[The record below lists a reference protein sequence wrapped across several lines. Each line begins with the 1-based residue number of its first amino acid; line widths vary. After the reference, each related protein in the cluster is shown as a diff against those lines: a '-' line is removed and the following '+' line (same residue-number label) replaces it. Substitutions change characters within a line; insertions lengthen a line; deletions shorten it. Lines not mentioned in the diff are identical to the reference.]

1 MMRDNELLIREL
13 RGGGTKGSSFLL
25 LIIISFVVGFLYWTS
40 ITELDVVVRGQGKTI
55 SAGKNQLVQS
65 PEAGVI
71 SSTYVNEGE
80 IIDAGAKLF
89 EIDLVELKG
98 QLEQVTERLVAL
110 SIKRSRLQAES
121 KLTGEFEVESEFRDY
136 TDLISSERSLLI
148 SRLEQLQSAKL
159 VLETRLDQRKAEIEE
174 ILIEQRSVQNNLNL
188 LLKEIE
194 TVEPLV
200 KASLAPETRLISL
213 EREREDLLG
222 RLDRIPSSVNRINSS
237 ITEIKLQLDA
247 ETKSFHTNS
256 LSELAQINLEIAD
269 LNARLPNIKQRLSRS
284 DISSPITGIVNRI
297 TYQSKDAFIKPG
309 DVLIEI
315 VPIND
320 DLIVEAQI
328 DPKDIAKVAAQDQT
342 KISLTA
348 YDASKY
354 GRIDGLVTNISA
366 DAITNKQTG
375 QEYYAIDVKIIGEL
389 PIVDEQPILIL
400 PGMVAT
406 VEILSGRRTILE
418 YFWQPLVKTADIALR
433 E

>member
-71 SSTYVNEGE
+71 SFTYVNEGE

-136 TDLISSERSLLI
+136 IDLITSERSLLI

-174 ILIEQRSVQNNLNL
+174 ILIEQRSIQNNLNL

-213 EREREDLLG
+213 EREREDLQG
-222 RLDRIPSSVNRINSS
+222 RLDRIPSSINRINSS

>member
-1 MMRDNELLIREL
+1 MLNDNQQLIREL
-13 RGGGTKGSSFLL
+13 RGGGTRGSSFLL
-25 LIIISFVVGFLYWTS
+25 FIIMGFLVGFLYWTS

-80 IIDAGAKLF
+80 IIEVGNVLF

-98 QLEQVTERLVAL
+98 QLEQVTDRLAAL
-110 SIKRSRLQAES
+110 NVKKARLQAES
-121 KLTGEFEVESEFRDY
+121 NLENQFNIAPEFAKHVEIIHSEK
-136 TDLISSERSLLI
+136 SLLT
-148 SRLEQLQSAKL
+148 SRLNQLKSTQL
-159 VLETRLDQRKAEIEE
+159 VLETRLDQRKAEIQEVQ
-174 ILIEQRSVQNNLNL
+174 IESRSIKNNLQL

-200 KASLAPETRLISL
+200 KASLAPETRLITL

-222 RLDRIPSSVNRINSS
+222 RLDRIPASITRINSA
-237 ITEIKLQLDA
+237 IMEIEQQLDS
-247 ETKSFHTNS
+247 ETKSFYTNA
-256 LSELAQINLEIAD
+256 LSELAQVNLEISD
-269 LNARLPNIKQRLSRS
+269 LASRLPNIKQRLSRS
-284 DISSPITGIVNRI
+284 KISSPISGIVNRI
-297 TYQSKDAFIKPG
+297 TYQSKDAYIKPG

-320 DLIVEAQI
+320 DLIVEAKI
-328 DPKDIAKVAAQDQT
+328 DPKDIAKVAAQDDV

-348 YDASKY
+348 YDAAKY
-354 GRIDGLVTNISA
+354 GRIDGLVSNISA
-366 DAITNKQTG
+366 DAIANNETG
-375 QEYYAIDVKIIGEL
+375 EQYYSIDVKITGEL
-389 PIVDEQPILIL
+389 PVDNDEPIMIL

-406 VEILSGRRTILE
+406 VEVLSGRRTILE
-418 YFWQPLVKTADIALR
+418 YFWQPLVKSKDIAFR

>member
-71 SSTYVNEGE
+71 SFTYVNEGE

-136 TDLISSERSLLI
+136 TDLITSERSLLI

-174 ILIEQRSVQNNLNL
+174 ILIEQRSIQNNLNL

-213 EREREDLLG
+213 EREREDLQG
-222 RLDRIPSSVNRINSS
+222 RLDQIPSSINRINSS

-284 DISSPITGIVNRI
+284 DVSSPITGIVNRI

-375 QEYYAIDVKIIGEL
+375 QEYYAIDVKINGEL

>member
-1 MMRDNELLIREL
+1 M
-13 RGGGTKGSSFLL
+13 
-25 LIIISFVVGFLYWTS
+25 
-40 ITELDVVVRGQGKTI
+40 
-55 SAGKNQLVQS
+55 
-65 PEAGVI
+65 
-71 SSTYVNEGE
+71 
-80 IIDAGAKLF
+80 
-89 EIDLVELKG
+89 
-98 QLEQVTERLVAL
+98 
-110 SIKRSRLQAES
+110 
-121 KLTGEFEVESEFRDY
+121 
-136 TDLISSERSLLI
+136 LI

-174 ILIEQRSVQNNLNL
+174 ILIEQRSIQNNLNL

-213 EREREDLLG
+213 EREREDLQG
-222 RLDRIPSSVNRINSS
+222 RLDRIPSSINRINSS

-342 KISLTA
+342 KISLTVVLPSMGA
-348 YDASKY
+348 LMDWSPTSP
-354 GRIDGLVTNISA
+354 LTPLP
-366 DAITNKQTG
+366 TNKQAKSITLLML
-375 QEYYAIDVKIIGEL
+375 KL
-389 PIVDEQPILIL
+389 
-400 PGMVAT
+400 
-406 VEILSGRRTILE
+406 LE
-418 YFWQPLVKTADIALR
+418 NYRL
-433 E
+433 

>member
-1 MMRDNELLIREL
+1 MRDNELLIREL

-71 SSTYVNEGE
+71 SFTYVNEGE

-136 TDLISSERSLLI
+136 TDLITSERSLLI

-174 ILIEQRSVQNNLNL
+174 ILIEQRSIQNNLNL

-222 RLDRIPSSVNRINSS
+222 RLDRIPSSINRINSS

>member
-1 MMRDNELLIREL
+1 MLRENELLIREL

-25 LIIISFVVGFLYWTS
+25 LLIISFVSGFLYWTS

-71 SSTYVNEGE
+71 SSTFVDEGA
-80 IIDAGAKLF
+80 IIDTGAKLF

-98 QLEQVTERLVAL
+98 QLQQLSERLAAL
-110 SIKRSRLQAES
+110 NIKKLRLEAESQLSEKFDVKPDLAENVDLIESERRLLTSRLDQLNSS
-121 KLTGEFEVESEFRDY
+121 KLVF
-136 TDLISSERSLLI
+136 
-148 SRLEQLQSAKL
+148 
-159 VLETRLDQRKAEIEE
+159 ETRLDQRRAEIEE
-174 ILIEQRSVQNNLNL
+174 ILIEERSVRNNLNL
-188 LLKEIE
+188 LQTEIE

-200 KASLAPETRLISL
+200 KASLAPATRLISL

-222 RLDRIPSSVNRINSS
+222 RLDRIPASINRINSS
-237 ITEIKLQLDA
+237 ITEIEKQLDA
-247 ETKSFHTNS
+247 EAQSFYTNA
-256 LSELAQINLEIAD
+256 LSELAQVNLEIAD
-269 LNARLPNIKQRLSRS
+269 LNARIPNLKERLSRS
-284 DISSPITGIVNRI
+284 LIISPISGIVNRI

-328 DPKDIAKVAAQDQT
+328 DPKDIAKVAAQDET

-354 GRIDGLVTNISA
+354 GRIDGIVTNISA
-366 DAITNKQTG
+366 DAIANNQTG
-375 QEYYAIDVKIIGEL
+375 EQYYSIDVKITGDL
-389 PIVDEQPILIL
+389 PIVDEKPILIL

-418 YFWQPLVKTADIALR
+418 YFWQPLVKSKDIALR

>member
-174 ILIEQRSVQNNLNL
+174 TLIEQRSVQNNLNL

-222 RLDRIPSSVNRINSS
+222 RLDRIPSSINRINSS

>member
-1 MMRDNELLIREL
+1 MRDNELLIREL

-71 SSTYVNEGE
+71 SFTYVNEGE

-136 TDLISSERSLLI
+136 TDLITSERSLLI

-159 VLETRLDQRKAEIEE
+159 VLETRLDQRNAEIEE
-174 ILIEQRSVQNNLNL
+174 ILIEQRSIQNNLNL

-213 EREREDLLG
+213 EREREDLQG
-222 RLDRIPSSVNRINSS
+222 RLDQIPSSINRINSS

>member
-121 KLTGEFEVESEFRDY
+121 KLTDEFEVESKFIDY
-136 TDLISSERSLLI
+136 ADLITSERSLLI

-200 KASLAPETRLISL
+200 KASLAPETRLSSL
-213 EREREDLLG
+213 ELEREDLLG
-222 RLDRIPSSVNRINSS
+222 RLDRIPSSINRINSS
-237 ITEIKLQLDA
+237 IT
-247 ETKSFHTNS
+247 
-256 LSELAQINLEIAD
+256 
-269 LNARLPNIKQRLSRS
+269 
-284 DISSPITGIVNRI
+284 
-297 TYQSKDAFIKPG
+297 
-309 DVLIEI
+309 
-315 VPIND
+315 
-320 DLIVEAQI
+320 
-328 DPKDIAKVAAQDQT
+328 
-342 KISLTA
+342 
-348 YDASKY
+348 
-354 GRIDGLVTNISA
+354 
-366 DAITNKQTG
+366 
-375 QEYYAIDVKIIGEL
+375 
-389 PIVDEQPILIL
+389 
-400 PGMVAT
+400 
-406 VEILSGRRTILE
+406 
-418 YFWQPLVKTADIALR
+418 
-433 E
+433 

>member
-1 MMRDNELLIREL
+1 MRDNELLIREL

-71 SSTYVNEGE
+71 SFTYVNEGE

-121 KLTGEFEVESEFRDY
+121 KLTGEFEVEAEFRDY
-136 TDLISSERSLLI
+136 TDLITSERSLLI

-174 ILIEQRSVQNNLNL
+174 ILIEQRSIQNNLNL

-213 EREREDLLG
+213 EREREDLQG
-222 RLDRIPSSVNRINSS
+222 RLDRIPSSINRINSS

>member
-174 ILIEQRSVQNNLNL
+174 TLIEQRSVQNNLNL

-222 RLDRIPSSVNRINSS
+222 RLDRIPSSINRINSS

-418 YFWQPLVKTADIALR
+418 YFWCFFGDF
-433 E
+433 

>member
-1 MMRDNELLIREL
+1 M
-13 RGGGTKGSSFLL
+13 
-25 LIIISFVVGFLYWTS
+25 
-40 ITELDVVVRGQGKTI
+40 
-55 SAGKNQLVQS
+55 
-65 PEAGVI
+65 
-71 SSTYVNEGE
+71 
-80 IIDAGAKLF
+80 
-89 EIDLVELKG
+89 
-98 QLEQVTERLVAL
+98 
-110 SIKRSRLQAES
+110 
-121 KLTGEFEVESEFRDY
+121 
-136 TDLISSERSLLI
+136 
-148 SRLEQLQSAKL
+148 
-159 VLETRLDQRKAEIEE
+159 
-174 ILIEQRSVQNNLNL
+174 
-188 LLKEIE
+188 
-194 TVEPLV
+194 
-200 KASLAPETRLISL
+200 
-213 EREREDLLG
+213 
-222 RLDRIPSSVNRINSS
+222 
-237 ITEIKLQLDA
+237 
-247 ETKSFHTNS
+247 
-256 LSELAQINLEIAD
+256 
-269 LNARLPNIKQRLSRS
+269 
-284 DISSPITGIVNRI
+284 
-297 TYQSKDAFIKPG
+297 
-309 DVLIEI
+309 IEI

>member
-71 SSTYVNEGE
+71 SFTYVNEGE

-136 TDLISSERSLLI
+136 TDLITSERSLLI

-174 ILIEQRSVQNNLNL
+174 ILIEQRSIQNNLNL

-213 EREREDLLG
+213 EREREDLQG
-222 RLDRIPSSVNRINSS
+222 RLDRIPSSINRINSS
-237 ITEIKLQLDA
+237 ITEIKLQLEA

>member
-1 MMRDNELLIREL
+1 MRDNELLIREL

-375 QEYYAIDVKIIGEL
+375 QEYYAIDVKMIGEL

>member
-71 SSTYVNEGE
+71 SFTYVNEGE

-121 KLTGEFEVESEFRDY
+121 KLTDEFEVESKFIDY
-136 TDLISSERSLLI
+136 ADLITSERSLLI

-222 RLDRIPSSVNRINSS
+222 RLDRIPSSINRINSS

>member
-71 SSTYVNEGE
+71 SFTYVNEGE

-136 TDLISSERSLLI
+136 TDLITSERSLLI

-174 ILIEQRSVQNNLNL
+174 ILIEQRSIQNNLNL

-213 EREREDLLG
+213 EREREDLQG
-222 RLDRIPSSVNRINSS
+222 RLDRIPSSINRINSS
-237 ITEIKLQLDA
+237 IAEIKLQLDA

-269 LNARLPNIKQRLSRS
+269 LSARLPNIKQRLSRS

>member
-71 SSTYVNEGE
+71 SFTYVNEGE

-136 TDLISSERSLLI
+136 TDLITSERSLLI

-174 ILIEQRSVQNNLNL
+174 ILIEQRSIQNNLNL

-213 EREREDLLG
+213 EREREDLQG
-222 RLDRIPSSVNRINSS
+222 RLDQIPSSINRINSS

>member
-71 SSTYVNEGE
+71 SFTYVNEGE

-136 TDLISSERSLLI
+136 TDLITSERSLLI

-174 ILIEQRSVQNNLNL
+174 ILIEQRSIQNNLNL

-213 EREREDLLG
+213 EREREDLQG
-222 RLDRIPSSVNRINSS
+222 RLDRIPSSINRINSS

>member
-1 MMRDNELLIREL
+1 MRDNELLIREL

-71 SSTYVNEGE
+71 SFTYVNEGE

-136 TDLISSERSLLI
+136 TDLITSERSLLI

-174 ILIEQRSVQNNLNL
+174 ILIEQRSIQNNLNL

-213 EREREDLLG
+213 EREREDLQG
-222 RLDRIPSSVNRINSS
+222 RLDRIPSSINRINSS
-237 ITEIKLQLDA
+237 IAEIKLQLDA

-269 LNARLPNIKQRLSRS
+269 LSARLPNIKQRLSRS